1 MFCLI
6 LLKTHPCRRS
16 LMDKSIGFIGSGRV
30 TRIMLGGWK
39 KAGKLPPK
47 IIVSDPNQ
55 EALQKLKNDF
65 PDITLVSCDNTQ
77 PAACDLVFVALHPPM
92 VKETLAPLAGSLKSN
107 AVVISLAPK
116 IPIAALASI
125 LGGFQ
130 RIVRMNPNAPSI
142 VNKGFNPVI
151 FAPAIP
157 AAEKAELLAFLTVLG
172 QCPEI
177 PEEHLEAYAIVTAMG
192 PTYLWF
198 QLYELLE
205 LAQSFG
211 LSPQDAQTG
220 MNAMVNGAAA
230 TMFDSG
236 LPPAQVM
243 DLVPVKPLGE
253 DEATIKNL
261 YQTKLT
267 GLFKKL
273 KS

>member
-1 MFCLI
+1 
-6 LLKTHPCRRS
+6 
-16 LMDKSIGFIGSGRV
+16 MDKSVGFIGSGRV
-30 TRIMLGGWK
+30 VRIMLGGWK

-47 IIVSDPNQ
+47 IVVSDPNQ
-55 EALQKLKNDF
+55 EVLQKLQNEFPTITIARND
-65 PDITLVSCDNTQ
+65 NMQ
-77 PAACDLVFVALHPPM
+77 PAACDLVFVALHPPA
-92 VKETLAPLAGSLKSN
+92 VKDTLAPLTGMLKPD
-107 AVVISLAPK
+107 AIVISLAPK
-116 IPIAALASI
+116 IPIAALTTM

-157 AAEKAELLAFLTVLG
+157 ATEKAELLEFLTVLG

-205 LAQSFG
+205 LGKSFG
-211 LSPQDAQTG
+211 LSAQDAQTG
-220 MNAMVNGAAA
+220 IAAMVNGVAA
-230 TMFDSG
+230 TMLESG
-236 LPPAQVM
+236 LTPAQVM

-273 KS
+273 KG